1 MAIVNLLISISF
13 IFILLWPCFTVMQH
27 TAPCTIAINF
37 YLTGRE
43 VSFGNV
49 LSKGIGRPNFRG
61 SQTYFESSKINIK
74 LWNFNWQN
82 WIVKL
87 ICFITCS
94 LSKMKHND
102 QSQIWSFLPNLCLY
116 MLNYVLLQHN
126 QKLYILTYSTN
137 HFNKFTKG
145 DCTSAFETTFLI
157 LTTFFEISSS
167 PITTAT
173 GMPLSSQYW
182 TWVRNFGLTR
192 YDCSV
197 YNTKTSQVAFN
208 KNKWQSHKFYKQV
221 KWI

>member
-1 MAIVNLLISISF
+1 MTKTNSVYSHYSRLSQESFMAIVNLLISISF

-116 MLNYVLLQHN
+116 MLNYMIFMCCFSIIKSFIFSHIAQITL
-126 QKLYILTYSTN
+126 
-137 HFNKFTKG
+137 
-145 DCTSAFETTFLI
+145 
-157 LTTFFEISSS
+157 ISSRKVTV
-167 PITTAT
+167 PQ
-173 GMPLSSQYW
+173 L
-182 TWVRNFGLTR
+182 L
-192 YDCSV
+192 
-197 YNTKTSQVAFN
+197 
-208 KNKWQSHKFYKQV
+208 KQHS
-221 KWI
+221 